1 MILGKNVITCV
12 LVLMITT
19 ACSIGKEQKTTTE
32 KELGSVQ
39 KRKMLLRD
47 VLGATHVTGKY
58 YHTKKDYLNEGADEV
73 LAMGSRVI
81 KLWFYGK
88 RHEHPNAV
96 YPFNSDWKKVDN
108 LVEGAKLPYWRALFD
123 KPFTT
128 YIFCVTSLGR
138 NDDYWVDGISQ
149 EDARDETRQFY
160 ELTKHFLTTYQG
172 TGKTFVFQ
180 HWEGD
185 WMIRARHEKWSDENV
200 YPKQFVFDSMIKWLN
215 ARQAGVNKA
224 REEFGQNGVR
234 VFHAAEVNRVVKS
247 MLEGKPNMV
256 NKVIPFTNIDLVSY
270 SAYDSIFAVAEDK
283 DDLLG
288 PAIDFIKKNLPPSSA
303 FGDNSVYL
311 GEFGVPENNYIE
323 EQIKKVLT
331 NSVQISIDKK
341 CPYIVYWQLYCNEP
355 KPGAKLPSWN
365 NDDYRGFW
373 LIRPDGSKN
382 WVYEY
387 LSDLC
392 KRTK

>member
-1 MILGKNVITCV
+1 MIRKNVSTCI
-12 LVLMITT
+12 LVLMAI
-19 ACSIGKEQKTTTE
+19 ANYSIGKEQQMTAE
-32 KELGSVQ
+32 KELGAFQ
-39 KRKMLLRD
+39 KRGIFLPD
-47 VLGATHVTGKY
+47 ILGTTHVTGKY

-73 LAMGSRVI
+73 LAMGSRVV
-81 KLWFYGK
+81 KLWFYAK
-88 RHEHPNAV
+88 RHEHPHAV
-96 YPFNSDWKKVDN
+96 YPFNSDWKKVDD
-108 LVEGAKLPYWRALFD
+108 LVEGAKLPYWKAVFD

-138 NDDYWVDGISQ
+138 NDNYWVDGISQ

-160 ELTKHFLTTYQG
+160 DLTKYFLTTYQG

-185 WMIRARHEKWSDENV
+185 WMTRFRHKKWSDENV
-200 YPKQFVFDSMIKWLN
+200 YPKQFVFDNMIKWLN

-224 REEFGQNGVR
+224 REECGQNGVR

-256 NKVIPFTNIDLVSY
+256 NKVIPFTNVDLVSY
-270 SAYDSIFAVAEDK
+270 SAYDSIFAVAENK
-283 DDLLG
+283 DDLFG
-288 PAIDFIKKNLPPSSA
+288 PAIDFIKANLPPSAA

-311 GEFGVPENNYIE
+311 GEFGVPENRFTE
-323 EQIKKVLT
+323 EQTKKILT
-331 NSVQISIDKK
+331 NSVQISLEKK

-355 KPGAKLPSWN
+355 KPDVKLPSWN
-365 NDDYRGFW
+365 NDDYQGFW

-382 WVYEY
+382 WVWHYFH
-387 LSDLC
+387 DLLN
-392 KRTK
+392 